1 MLLARS
7 NYKFFPHCQR
17 GNCSRVSIA
26 GLSPKP
32 PFLRKGQLSQTFA
45 AESREVK
52 MSHRGAVAVGEFP
65 VEFCKTKFR
74 PRSWKRKNKDSR
86 IPWESTMRWTLPV
99 TQDTAPQTR
108 LSHEETINA
117 SLLSS
122 LFLPV
127 DLSAPVPSLLGKHH
141 RPPGLNPEVFLR
153 SVLIPLVKPNIC
165 YVLGTVLA
173 PRIPATQP
181 DPPGKLLTKGET
193 DLLPT
198 KAYPVTQVYLGL
210 W

>member
-7 NYKFFPHCQR
+7 NYKFFSHYQR

-32 PFLRKGQLSQTFA
+32 PFLRKGQFSQTYA

-74 PRSWKRKNKDSR
+74 PRSWKGKNKDSR

-108 LSHEETINA
+108 LCDSLVMKRP
-117 SLLSS
+117 SMLLSS
-122 LFLPV
+122 PLFSFQWISVHLCPPCWV
-127 DLSAPVPSLLGKHH
+127 NTTALL
-141 RPPGLNPEVFLR
+141 V
-153 SVLIPLVKPNIC
+153 
-165 YVLGTVLA
+165 
-173 PRIPATQP
+173 
-181 DPPGKLLTKGET
+181 
-193 DLLPT
+193 
-198 KAYPVTQVYLGL
+198 
-210 W
+210 